1 MYSYY
6 FVEKNNRINGGE
18 HFFKVFGFFIIWVFV
33 SKKPK
38 ILKKCSC
45 WIYRKEFTLPLYKTT
60 MENES
65 CLLQEQ

>member
-1 MYSYY
+1 MYSFY

-45 WIYRKEFTLPLYKTT
+45 
-60 MENES
+60 
-65 CLLQEQ
+65 